1 MDVKNEYID
10 LNELINVIKKR
21 WIEVILWTILG
32 SLISLAVSIFI
43 ISPKYS
49 SSIDILVNQKNDNT
63 AVQYNVQQADLQ
75 VINTYKDILTK
86 PVVLTP
92 VLQEIKKNDNYQGN
106 LSTLSKSIKIS
117 NQANSQIITVNVT
130 DDNAYAAADIANAV
144 GKVFSKKIKKMMQVN
159 NVTIVS
165 NAKVN
170 TTPVSPN
177 KGKNVFLGA
186 ILGAFVGFMIIYFKE
201 LTDKTIKDSSFL
213 TDELGLINIGSVYH
227 LDIDEDDYGAV
238 KVIVRNKISN
248 NNSDEEEISTP
259 RRRRV

>member
-32 SLISLAVSIFI
+32 SLISLAVSILI

-49 SSIDILVNQKNDNT
+49 SSIYILLNKKNDNT

-106 LSTLSKSIKIS
+106 L
-117 NQANSQIITVNVT
+117 
-130 DDNAYAAADIANAV
+130 
-144 GKVFSKKIKKMMQVN
+144 
-159 NVTIVS
+159 
-165 NAKVN
+165 
-170 TTPVSPN
+170 
-177 KGKNVFLGA
+177 
-186 ILGAFVGFMIIYFKE
+186 IYQ
-201 LTDKTIKDSSFL
+201 
-213 TDELGLINIGSVYH
+213 H
-227 LDIDEDDYGAV
+227 
-238 KVIVRNKISN
+238 
-248 NNSDEEEISTP
+248 
-259 RRRRV
+259 

>member
-10 LNELINVIKKR
+10 LNELMNVIKKR
-21 WIEVILWTILG
+21 WVEVILWTILG

-117 NQANSQIITVNVT
+117 NQANSQVITV
-130 DDNAYAAADIANAV
+130 
-144 GKVFSKKIKKMMQVN
+144 M
-159 NVTIVS
+159 
-165 NAKVN
+165 
-170 TTPVSPN
+170 
-177 KGKNVFLGA
+177 
-186 ILGAFVGFMIIYFKE
+186 
-201 LTDKTIKDSSFL
+201 
-213 TDELGLINIGSVYH
+213 
-227 LDIDEDDYGAV
+227 
-238 KVIVRNKISN
+238 
-248 NNSDEEEISTP
+248 
-259 RRRRV
+259 

>member
-10 LNELINVIKKR
+10 LNELMNVIKKR
-21 WIEVILWTILG
+21 WVEVILWTILG

-117 NQANSQIITVNVT
+117 NQANSQVITVNVT
-130 DDNAYAAADIANAV
+130 DDNAYVAADIANAV

-177 KGKNVFLGA
+177 IFRGNFR
-186 ILGAFVGFMIIYFKE
+186 
-201 LTDKTIKDSSFL
+201 
-213 TDELGLINIGSVYH
+213 SVCWVHNY
-227 LDIDEDDYGAV
+227 LF
-238 KVIVRNKISN
+238 
-248 NNSDEEEISTP
+248 
-259 RRRRV
+259 